1 MWQHLTH
8 KGALVKA
15 KLITPLQRNLL
26 ASIASIVILSS
37 ALLLFWLGHNI
48 KQQPPEKIIIREVA
62 LVTPPPPPPPPPV
75 QQAMVETPITIQ
87 IQGSGASMQILTVE
101 QNITLTKPDIPPMV
115 VSQTKWQQLEI
126 DWDAFAL
133 DQLDDLPTLLTPL
146 KIDFPKS
153 LSRQGV
159 KRVLVKLEVMIDE
172 QGQLTL
178 INIVNNPYQELQG
191 EIQRLIRSSR
201 FSAPK
206 KNNQPVRARF
216 VWPIE
221 IKS

>member
-1 MWQHLTH
+1 M
-8 KGALVKA
+8 KA
-15 KLITPLQRNLL
+15 RLITPLQKNLL

-62 LVTPPPPPPPPPV
+62 LVTPPPPPPPPV

-178 INIVNNPYQELQG
+178 INIVSNPYQELQG

-206 KNNQPVRARF
+206 KDNQPVRARF

>member
-1 MWQHLTH
+1 MH

-15 KLITPLQRNLL
+15 RLITPLQKNLL

-62 LVTPPPPPPPPPV
+62 LVTPPPPPPPPV

-178 INIVNNPYQELQG
+178 INIVSNPYQELQG

-206 KNNQPVRARF
+206 KDNQPVRARF

>member
-1 MWQHLTH
+1 M
-8 KGALVKA
+8 KA

-206 KNNQPVRARF
+206 KDNQPVRARF

-221 IKS
+221 IKL

>member
-1 MWQHLTH
+1 M
-8 KGALVKA
+8 KA
-15 KLITPLQRNLL
+15 RLITPLQRNLL

-62 LVTPPPPPPPPPV
+62 LVTPPPPPPPPPA

-101 QNITLTKPDIPPMV
+101 QNITITKPDIPPMV
-115 VSQTKWQQLEI
+115 VSQTKWQPLEI

-146 KIDFPKS
+146 KINFPKS

-178 INIVNNPYQELQG
+178 INIVSNPYQELQG
-191 EIQRLIRSSR
+191 EIQRIIRSSR

-206 KNNQPVRARF
+206 KDNQPVRARF

>member
-1 MWQHLTH
+1 M
-8 KGALVKA
+8 KA